1 MSSSSPLPA
10 PAQPSTARRRAK
22 ARLVN
27 GTLAAALVS
36 VSVPGLA
43 TSASAA
49 IVEPAPSPF
58 VVTIFPARDF
68 VSVNWDG
75 SGKELTFDLVRNGVV
90 IGHAA
95 SAQASPVLKTDVA
108 ENLLEVNHPGG
119 LCWAGSTPDILP
131 GDRLEVTESGTTN
144 GVAATT
150 LNVTAQ
156 PAEEVG
162 TTVVVHGTAVQ
173 ADGVTPMDLGSIEQR
188 IINAD
193 FRNAG
198 LPKRDIRATSDGSG
212 DGTIVADPLVPGG
225 WVATYTSLTGPQ
237 RALAVAGETRG
248 MAWQGTNAAGDRLGI
263 TIYEAGLTGGPGMPE
278 CPAQA
283 RYSVAGA
290 TPSAVNASNVSSGL
304 TLTGAAQD
312 ASSVTVTLDDGDSA
326 TQPVTATATPTPTSG
341 AQSYAVNF
349 TPDQVQGLSD
359 GTLTAT
365 SSFELTA
372 GGTIP
377 GDGTTLLKDLVAPG
391 APTIDTPSG
400 HYVVPQAVTLRLP
413 AGEPASSV
421 IRYTTDGSV
430 PTATSPTAQPV
441 TISSSRTLRAAV
453 FDAAGNSSASPCP
466 GPACWSYL
474 IEPALAAPSTPDLA
488 TTSDTGQSRT
498 DNVTNASAPVFT
510 GTGTPG
516 ATVDLKRGTAILGS
530 TTVSPNGQ
538 WSVRLAGLVAGVSE
552 LTAESHSAQ
561 QPTGRASGVLRVTV
575 DRTAPKVTAKS
586 PTTAT
591 GRARRGANITVR
603 FGEPVAPLSLNTA
616 TVVLRKAT
624 GGAGVRRTLGYSAGT
639 RTLTVNP
646 GGGSTT
652 LLAARTAYRVSLGG
666 GIKDVAGNALPATS
680 WTFRTR

>member
-10 PAQPSTARRRAK
+10 PMRPSAARHRAK

-27 GTLAAALVS
+27 STLVAALVS

-43 TSASAA
+43 TSASAD

-58 VVTIFPARDF
+58 AVTIFPERDF

-162 TTVVVHGTAVQ
+162 TTVVVHGTAFK
-173 ADGVTPMDLGSIEQR
+173 ADGVTRMDLSSIEQR
-188 IINAD
+188 IINPD

-198 LPKRDIRATSDGSG
+198 LSKRDIRATSDGSG
-212 DGTIVADPLVPGG
+212 DGTIVEDPRVPGG
-225 WVATYTSLTGPQ
+225 WTATYSSLTGPQ

-290 TPSAVNASNVSSGL
+290 TPHAVNASNITSGL

-326 TQPVTATATPTPTSG
+326 TQPVTATAAPTPASG
-341 AQSYAVNF
+341 AQSYSVAF
-349 TPDQVQGLSD
+349 TADQLQGLSD

-365 SSFELTA
+365 SSFALTA

-377 GDGTTLLKDLVAPG
+377 GSGTTLLKDLVLPG
-391 APTIDTPSG
+391 APIIDTPSG
-400 HYVVPQAVTLRLP
+400 HYVVPQAVILRLP
-413 AGEPASSV
+413 AGEPATSV
-421 IRYTTDGSV
+421 IHYTTDGSE
-430 PTATSPTAQPV
+430 PTASSPTAQPV
-441 TISSSRTLRAAV
+441 AISSSRTLRAAV
-453 FDAAGNSSASPCP
+453 FDAAGNSSTSPCP
-466 GPACWSYL
+466 GPACWTYL
-474 IEPALAAPSTPDLA
+474 IEPALAAPSAPDLA
-488 TTSDTGQSRT
+488 ATSDTGQSQT

-516 ATVDLKRGTAILGS
+516 ATVDLKRGTAVLGS
-530 TTVSPNGQ
+530 TTVSSNGQ
-538 WSVRLAGLVAGVSE
+538 WTVRLAGLAAGVTE
-552 LTAESHSAQ
+552 LTAEAHSAQ
-561 QPTGRASGVLRVTV
+561 QPTRRTSGVLRVTV

-603 FGEPVAPLSLNTA
+603 FGEPVAPLSLNMG

-624 GGAGVRRTLGYSAGT
+624 GGSGVRRTLGYSAGT

-652 LLAARTAYRVSLGG
+652 LLAAGTAYRVSLGA

>member
-1 MSSSSPLPA
+1 MSSSSPLPSSV
-10 PAQPSTARRRAK
+10 QPSARRHRAK
-22 ARLVN
+22 ACLVN

-49 IVEPAPSPF
+49 IVEPADWPSPF
-58 VVTIFPARDF
+58 AVTIFPERDF

-95 SAQASPVLKTDVA
+95 SALASPVLRTDVA

-131 GDRLEVTESGTTN
+131 GDRLEVTESGTTD

-162 TTVVVHGTAVQ
+162 TTVVVHGTAFE
-173 ADGVTPMDLGSIEQR
+173 ADGVTPMDLAFVEQR
-188 IINAD
+188 IINPD

-198 LPKRDIRATSDGSG
+198 LDRRDLRATVD
-212 DGTIVADPLVPGG
+212 DGTLVADPDVPGG
-225 WVATYTSLTGPQ
+225 WIATYDSLTGPQ

-248 MAWQGTNAAGDRLGI
+248 MAWQDTNAAGDRLGI

-283 RYSVAGA
+283 SYSVADA
-290 TPSAVNASNVSSGL
+290 TPEAVNASNITSGL
-304 TLTGAAQD
+304 RLTGAAQD
-312 ASSVTVTLDDGDSA
+312 ASSVTITLDDGDSA
-326 TQPVTATATPTPTSG
+326 TQPVTATATPTPASG
-341 AQSYAVNF
+341 AQSYAVAF
-349 TPDQVQGLSD
+349 TADQVQGLRD

-365 SSFELTA
+365 SSFELAA
-372 GGTIP
+372 GGTIS
-377 GDGTTLLKDLVAPG
+377 GAGTTLLKDTVLPG

-413 AGEPASSV
+413 AGEPTSSV
-421 IRYTTDGSV
+421 IRYTTDGSA
-430 PTATSPTAQPV
+430 PTASSPTAQPV

-466 GPACWSYL
+466 GSACWNYL

-488 TTSDTGQSRT
+488 STSDTGQSQT
-498 DNVTNASAPVFT
+498 DNVTNATAPLFT

-516 ATVDLKRGTAILGS
+516 ATVDLKRGTAVVGS

-538 WSVRLAGLVAGVSE
+538 WSVRLAGLAAGVSE
-552 LTAESHSAQ
+552 LTAESHSPQ
-561 QPTGRASGVLRVTV
+561 QQTRRTSGVLRVTV
-575 DRTAPKVTAKS
+575 DRTAPKITAKS

-591 GRARRGANITVR
+591 GRARRGANVIVR
-603 FGEPVAPLSLNTA
+603 FGEPVAPLSLNTG

-646 GGGSTT
+646 GGGSAT
-652 LLAARTAYRVSLGG
+652 LLAAGTAYRVSLGG
-666 GIKDVAGNALPATS
+666 GIKDVAGNALSATS

>member
-1 MSSSSPLPA
+1 
-10 PAQPSTARRRAK
+10 
-22 ARLVN
+22 
-27 GTLAAALVS
+27 

-43 TSASAA
+43 TSVSAA
-49 IVEPAPSPF
+49 VVEPAPSPF
-58 VVTIFPARDF
+58 AVTIFPERDF

-75 SGKELTFDLVRNGVV
+75 SGQELTFDLIRNGAV

-131 GDRLEVTESGTTN
+131 GDRLEVTESGTTD

-150 LNVTAQ
+150 LDVTAQ
-156 PAEEVG
+156 QAQEVG
-162 TTVVVHGTAVQ
+162 TTVVVHGTAFE
-173 ADGVTPMDLGSIEQR
+173 ADGVTPMDLASVEQR
-188 IINAD
+188 IINPD

-198 LPKRDIRATSDGSG
+198 LDRRDLRAAVDGG
-212 DGTIVADPLVPGG
+212 DGTLVADPLVPGG
-225 WVATYTSLTGPQ
+225 WVATYASLTGPQ

-248 MAWQGTNAAGDRLGI
+248 MAWQDTNAAGDRLGI

-283 RYSVAGA
+283 SYSVADA
-290 TPSAVNASNVSSGL
+290 APDAVNASNITSGL

-312 ASSVTVTLDDGDSA
+312 ASGVTVTLDDGDPA
-326 TQPVTATATPTPTSG
+326 TQPVTAAATPTPASG
-341 AQSYAVNF
+341 AQSYSVAF
-349 TPDQVQGLSD
+349 TADQVRGLGD

-372 GGTIP
+372 GGTIA
-377 GDGTTLLKDLVAPG
+377 GAGTTLLKDLVAPG
-391 APTIDTPSG
+391 PPVIDTPSG

-421 IRYTTDGSV
+421 IRYTTDGSA

-466 GPACWSYL
+466 GPACWNYL

-488 TTSDTGQSRT
+488 ATSDTGQSRT

-516 ATVDLKRGTAILGS
+516 ATVDLRRGTAVLGS
-530 TTVSPNGQ
+530 TTVSANGQ
-538 WSVRLAGLVAGVSE
+538 WSVRLAGLAAGVSE

-561 QPTGRASGVLRVTV
+561 QLTRRTSGIVRVTV

-586 PTTAT
+586 PTLAT

-603 FGEPVAPLSLNTA
+603 FGEPVAPLSLNTG
-616 TVVLRKAT
+616 TVVLRKAA

-639 RTLTVNP
+639 RTLTLNP

-666 GIKDVAGNALPATS
+666 GIKDVAGNALSATS